1 MSVSDSLK
9 YDFAYKNEILA
20 GCFDEVNPF
29 TFYETV
35 FSDKDIY
42 TDTCIVSY
50 GSNEKMPLVKANP
63 IEKTTKVLTIE
74 EMITSSVDYGNV
86 YVAPASFFRNCNIT
100 KCLKSLYAIV
110 VDFDGDK
117 RGVSVD
123 LLKWLL
129 ERIFENEDDL
139 PSPTFV
145 TNSGKGL
152 HLFWVFEKPVPMFN
166 ENKRIMSELY
176 KAIHQKLADYNAKPQ
191 KHHFAQAYRV
201 VGSRTKLNQTTTAF
215 KTGEVLPAET
225 LLRDFGIEKAIIWNE
240 GRKKEKMEPSES
252 MLKLAENIEKTLGVV
267 CENRDDWDYVH
278 KYISDNK
285 KAFTETFKLNQSE
298 RFRKNDGTGW
308 GSPLWYATMKDRII
322 RDTPEGNRYTSLMAL
337 TVIGYKC
344 NIPFETVKKDIDEI
358 IIKWQ
363 IRPKSFEV
371 RFHDEYRNR
380 IDNMYSEKFKKV
392 RKVQLEEWLGFK
404 MTSSSKRN
412 GRKRAEHIK
421 LMNFVRDE
429 LNQNKT
435 WNKEGNGRKPKK
447 DIVQQWRLENPDGKK
462 ADCIR
467 DTGLTKPT
475 VYKWW
480 NKGKTSVR
488 RS

>member
-9 YDFAYKNEILA
+9 YDFDYKNEILA

-63 IEKTTKVLTIE
+63 IEKTTKTLTIE

-86 YVAPASFFRNCNIT
+86 YVAPASFFRDCNIT

-166 ENKRIMSELY
+166 ENKRVMSELY

-225 LLRDFGIEKAIIWNE
+225 LLRDFGIKKAIIWNE
-240 GRKKEKMEPSES
+240 GKKKEKMEPSES

-267 CENRDDWDYVH
+267 CEDKDDWDYVH

-298 RFRKNDGTGW
+298 RFRKNDGAGW

-480 NKGKTSVR
+480 DKVEIEN
-488 RS
+488 

>member
-9 YDFAYKNEILA
+9 YDFDYKNEILA

-29 TFYETV
+29 TFYEV
-35 FSDKDIY
+35 LFSDKDIY

-50 GSNEKMPLVKANP
+50 GTNEKMPLVKPNP
-63 IEKTTKVLTIE
+63 IEKTTRILTIE
-74 EMITSSVDYGNV
+74 EMITSSVEYGNV
-86 YVAPASFFRNCNIT
+86 YVAPATFFRNCNIT

-152 HLFWVFEKPVPMFN
+152 HLFWVFDKPVPMFN
-166 ENKRIMSELY
+166 ENKRTMSELY

-225 LLRDFGIEKAIIWNE
+225 LLRDFGIKKAIIWNE
-240 GRKKEKMEPSES
+240 GKKKEKMEPSES

-267 CENRDDWDYVH
+267 CEDKDDWAYVH
-278 KYISDNK
+278 TYISENK
-285 KAFTETFKLNQSE
+285 KAFSETFKLNQSE
-298 RFRKNDGTGW
+298 RFRKNDGAGW

-322 RDTPEGNRYTSLMAL
+322 KDTPEGNRYTSLMAL

-344 NIPFETVKKDIDEI
+344 NIPFETVKQDIDEI

-371 RFHDEYRNR
+371 RFHDEYRDR

-392 RKVQLEEWLGFK
+392 RKVQLEEWLGFQ
-404 MTSSSKRN
+404 MNSSSKRN
-412 GRKRAEHIK
+412 GRPQKLHLERARAVQMIDYPNREWI
-421 LMNFVRDE
+421 
-429 LNQNKT
+429 
-435 WNKEGNGRKPKK
+435 NKEGAPTKQS
-447 DIVQQWRLENPDGKK
+447 IVQKWRLEHPEGKK

-467 DTGLTKPT
+467 DTKLNKRT

-480 NKGKTSVR
+480 DKVEIENN
-488 RS
+488 

>member
-9 YDFAYKNEILA
+9 YDFDYKNEILA

-50 GSNEKMPLVKANP
+50 GSNEKMPLVKSNP

-74 EMITSSVDYGNV
+74 EMITSSVEYGNV
-86 YVAPASFFRNCNIT
+86 YVAPASFFRDCNIT

-129 ERIFENEDDL
+129 ERISENEDDL

-152 HLFWVFEKPVPMFN
+152 HLFWVFDKPVPMFN
-166 ENKRIMSELY
+166 ENKRTMSELY

-225 LLRDFGIEKAIIWNE
+225 LLRDFGIEKTLIWNE

-267 CENRDDWDYVH
+267 CEDKDDWDYVH
-278 KYISDNK
+278 KYISANK
-285 KAFTETFKLNQSE
+285 KAFSEVFKLNQSE
-298 RFRKNDGTGW
+298 RFRKNDGAGW
-308 GSPLWYATMKDRII
+308 GSPIWYATMKDRII
-322 RDTPEGNRYTSLMAL
+322 KDTPEGHRYTSLMAL

-344 NIPFETVKKDIDEI
+344 SIPFEEVKKDIDEI

-371 RFHDEYRNR
+371 RFHEEYRDR

-392 RKVQLEEWLGFK
+392 RKVQLEEWLGFQ
-404 MTSSSKRN
+404 MNSSSKRN

-447 DIVQQWRLENPDGKK
+447 DIVEQWRLEHPDGRK

-480 NKGKTSVR
+480 EQ
-488 RS
+488 

>member
-1 MSVSDSLK
+1 MSASDSLK
-9 YDFAYKNEILA
+9 YDSDYKNKILS

-29 TFYETV
+29 TFYETL

-50 GSNEKMPLVKANP
+50 GSNEKMPLVKSNP
-63 IEKTTKVLTIE
+63 IEKTTKTLTIE

-86 YVAPASFFRNCNIT
+86 YVAPATFFRNCNIT

-129 ERIFENEDDL
+129 ERINENEDDL

-145 TNSGKGL
+145 TNSGNGL

-166 ENKRIMSELY
+166 ENKRVMSELY

-201 VGSRTKLNQTTTAF
+201 VGSRTKLNKTTTAF
-215 KTGEVLPAET
+215 KTSEVLPVET
-225 LLRDFGIEKAIIWNE
+225 LLKDFGIEKNLIWSE
-240 GRKKEKMEPSES
+240 GKKKEKMEPSES
-252 MLKLAENIEKTLGVV
+252 MLKLANNIENTLGVV
-267 CENRDDWDYVH
+267 CENKDDWDYVH
-278 KYISDNK
+278 KYIAENK
-285 KAFTETFKLNQSE
+285 KAFSKMFKLNQSK

-308 GSPLWYATMKDRII
+308 GTPLWYATMKDRII
-322 RDTPEGNRYTSLMAL
+322 KDTPEGHRYTSLMAL

-363 IRPKSFEV
+363 MRPKSFEV
-371 RFHDEYRNR
+371 RFHDEYRDR

-404 MTSSSKRN
+404 MMSSSRRN
-412 GRKRAEHIK
+412 GRPQKQHLKGARAIQKINDEF
-421 LMNFVRDE
+421 NGTNWRD
-429 LNQNKT
+429 
-435 WNKEGNGRKPKK
+435 GNGRKPKK
-447 DIVQQWRLENPDGKK
+447 DIVQQWRLEHPDGRK

-467 DTGLTKPT
+467 DTKLNKRT

-480 NKGKTSVR
+480 DV
-488 RS
+488 

>member
-1 MSVSDSLK
+1 MSVSDRLK
-9 YDFAYKNEILA
+9 YDFDYKNEILS
-20 GCFDEVNPF
+20 GCFDEVSPF

-74 EMITSSVDYGNV
+74 EMITSSVEYGNV
-86 YVAPASFFRNCNIT
+86 YVAPASFYRNCNIT

-129 ERIFENEDDL
+129 DRIFENEDDL
-139 PSPTFV
+139 PAPTFV

-166 ENKRIMSELY
+166 ENKRTMSELY
-176 KAIHQKLADYNAKPQ
+176 KSIHQKLADYNANPQ
-191 KHHFAQAYRV
+191 KHHFAQPYRV

-215 KTGEVLPAET
+215 RTGEVLPAET

-240 GRKKEKMEPSES
+240 GKKKEKMEPSES

-267 CENRDDWDYVH
+267 CENKDDWDYVH
-278 KYISDNK
+278 TYISENK
-285 KAFTETFKLNQSE
+285 KAFSETFRLNQSE
-298 RFRKNDGTGW
+298 RFRKNDGVGW
-308 GSPLWYATMKDRII
+308 GSPLWYATMKERII
-322 RDTPEGNRYTSLMAL
+322 KDTPEGNRYTSLMAL

-344 NIPFETVKKDIDEI
+344 NIPFEEVKKDIDEI

-363 IRPKSFEV
+363 LRPKSFEV
-371 RFHDEYRNR
+371 RFHEEYRDR
-380 IDNMYSEKFKKV
+380 IDNMYSDKFKKV

-404 MTSSSKRN
+404 MTSSSRRN
-412 GRKRAEHIK
+412 GRPQKQHLK
-421 LMNFVRDE
+421 LARFARDMNYEDP
-429 LNQNKT
+429 NGWINK
-435 WNKEGNGRKPKK
+435 NGAPSKK
-447 DIVQQWRLENPDGKK
+447 DIVQQWREEHPEGRK
-462 ADCIR
+462 ADCVR
-467 DTGLTKPT
+467 ETGLSKPT
-475 VYKWW
+475 VCKWW
-480 NKGKTSVR
+480 DES
-488 RS
+488 

>member
-1 MSVSDSLK
+1 MDIADSLK
-9 YDFAYKNEILA
+9 YDFDYKNEILA
-20 GCFDEVNPF
+20 GWFDEVNPF

-63 IEKTTKVLTIE
+63 IEKTTKTLIIE

-166 ENKRIMSELY
+166 ENKRTMSELY

-201 VGSRTKLNQTTTAF
+201 VGSRTKLNKTTTAF
-215 KTGEVLPAET
+215 RTGEVLPAET
-225 LLRDFGIEKAIIWNE
+225 LLKDFGIEKNLIWSE
-240 GRKKEKMEPSES
+240 GKKKEKMEPSES

-267 CENRDDWDYVH
+267 CEKRDDWDYVH

-322 RDTPEGNRYTSLMAL
+322 KDTPEGNRYTSLMAL
-337 TVIGYKC
+337 MVIGYKC
-344 NIPFETVKKDIDEI
+344 NIPFETVKKDIDDI

-363 IRPKSFEV
+363 MRPKSFEV
-371 RFHDEYRNR
+371 RFHDEYRDR

-404 MTSSSKRN
+404 MTSSSRRN
-412 GRKRAEHIK
+412 GRTRAKHLQGARAI
-421 LMNFVRDE
+421 RDINNE
-429 LNQNKT
+429 N
-435 WNKEGNGRKPKK
+435 WREGNGRKPKSE
-447 DIVQQWRLENPDGKK
+447 IVEEWRKSHPEGRK

-467 DTGLTKPT
+467 DTGLSKPT

-480 NKGKTSVR
+480 K
-488 RS
+488 

>member
-9 YDFAYKNEILA
+9 YDFDYKNEILA

-100 KCLKSLYAIV
+100 KCLKSLYAIA

-166 ENKRIMSELY
+166 ENKRTMSELY

-225 LLRDFGIEKAIIWNE
+225 LLRDFGIKKAIIWNE
-240 GRKKEKMEPSES
+240 GKKRKKMEPSES

-267 CENRDDWDYVH
+267 CEDKDDWDYVH

-298 RFRKNDGTGW
+298 RFRKNDGAGW

-435 WNKEGNGRKPKK
+435 WNKEGNGRRPKK

-480 NKGKTSVR
+480 DKVEIEKN
-488 RS
+488 

>member
-1 MSVSDSLK
+1 MSVSDRLK
-9 YDFAYKNEILA
+9 YDFDYKNEILS
-20 GCFDEVNPF
+20 GCFDEVSPF

-63 IEKTTKVLTIE
+63 IEKTTKTLTIE
-74 EMITSSVDYGNV
+74 EMITSSVEYGNV
-86 YVAPASFFRNCNIT
+86 YVAPASFYRNCNIT

-129 ERIFENEDDL
+129 DRIFENEDDL

-152 HLFWVFEKPVPMFN
+152 HLFWVFDKPVPMFN
-166 ENKRIMSELY
+166 ENKRIMSDLY
-176 KAIHQKLADYNAKPQ
+176 KAIHQKLADYNANPQ
-191 KHHFAQAYRV
+191 KHHFAQPYRV

-215 KTGEVLPAET
+215 RTGEVLPAET
-225 LLRDFGIEKAIIWNE
+225 LLRDFGIKKAIIWNE
-240 GRKKEKMEPSES
+240 GKKKEKMEPSES
-252 MLKLAENIEKTLGVV
+252 MLKLADNIENTLGVV
-267 CENRDDWDYVH
+267 CENKDDWAYVH
-278 KYISDNK
+278 RYISENK
-285 KAFTETFKLNQSE
+285 KAFSETFKLNQSE
-298 RFRKNDGTGW
+298 RFRKNDGAGW
-308 GSPLWYATMKDRII
+308 GSPLWYANMKDRII
-322 RDTPEGNRYTSLMAL
+322 KDTPEGNRYTSLMAL
-337 TVIGYKC
+337 MVIGYKC

-371 RFHDEYRNR
+371 RFHDEYRDR
-380 IDNMYSEKFKKV
+380 IDNMYSDKFKKV
-392 RKVQLEEWLGFK
+392 RKVQLEEWLGFQ
-404 MTSSSKRN
+404 MNSSSRRN
-412 GRKRAEHIK
+412 GRPQKQHLK
-421 LMNFVRDE
+421 LARFARDMNYEDP
-429 LNQNKT
+429 NGWINK
-435 WNKEGNGRKPKK
+435 NGAPSKK
-447 DIVQQWRLENPDGKK
+447 DIVQQWREEHPEGRK
-462 ADCIR
+462 ADCVR
-467 DTGLTKPT
+467 ETGLSKPT

-480 NKGKTSVR
+480 DES
-488 RS
+488 

>member
-1 MSVSDSLK
+1 MSVSDSLQ
-9 YDFAYKNEILA
+9 YDFDYKNEILS
-20 GCFDEVNPF
+20 GWFDEVNPF
-29 TFYETV
+29 TFYETL

-86 YVAPASFFRNCNIT
+86 YVAPATFFRNCNIT

-166 ENKRIMSELY
+166 ENKRTMSELY

-240 GRKKEKMEPSES
+240 GKKKEKMEPSES
-252 MLKLAENIEKTLGVV
+252 MLKLADNIEKTLGVV
-267 CENRDDWDYVH
+267 CENKDDWDYVH
-278 KYISDNK
+278 NYISDNQ
-285 KAFTETFKLNQSE
+285 KAFSETFKLNQSK
-298 RFRKNDGTGW
+298 RFRKNDGAGW
-308 GSPLWYATMKDRII
+308 GSPIWYATMKERII
-322 RDTPEGNRYTSLMAL
+322 KDTPEGHRYTSLMAL

-344 NIPFETVKKDIDEI
+344 NIPFEEVKKDIDEI

-363 IRPKSFEV
+363 MRPKSFEV
-371 RFHDEYRNR
+371 RFHEEYRDR
-380 IDNMYSEKFKKV
+380 INNMYSEKFKKV

-412 GRKRAEHIK
+412 GRPQKLHLQGARAIQKINDEF
-421 LMNFVRDE
+421 NGTNWRD
-429 LNQNKT
+429 
-435 WNKEGNGRKPKK
+435 GNGRKSKK
-447 DIVQQWRLENPDGKK
+447 AIVQQWREEHPDGRK
-462 ADCIR
+462 ADCVR
-467 DTGLTKPT
+467 DTKLTKPT

-480 NKGKTSVR
+480 DKVEIENN
-488 RS
+488 

>member
-9 YDFAYKNEILA
+9 YDFDYKNKILS

-29 TFYETV
+29 TFYETL

-50 GSNEKMPLVKANP
+50 GSNEKMPLVKSNP
-63 IEKTTKVLTIE
+63 IEKTTKTLTIE

-86 YVAPASFFRNCNIT
+86 YVAPATFFRNCNIT

-117 RGVSVD
+117 KGVSVD

-129 ERIFENEDDL
+129 ERINENEDDL
-139 PSPTFV
+139 LSPTFV

-166 ENKRIMSELY
+166 ENKRTMSELY

-201 VGSRTKLNQTTTAF
+201 VGSRTKLNKTTTAF
-215 KTGEVLPAET
+215 KTGEVLPVET
-225 LLRDFGIEKAIIWNE
+225 LLKDFGIEKNLIWSE
-240 GRKKEKMEPSES
+240 GKKKEKMEPSES
-252 MLKLAENIEKTLGVV
+252 MLKLANNIENTLGVV
-267 CENRDDWDYVH
+267 CENKDDWAYVH
-278 KYISDNK
+278 KYIAENK
-285 KAFTETFKLNQSE
+285 KAFSKMFKLNQSK

-308 GSPLWYATMKDRII
+308 GTPLWYATMKDRII
-322 RDTPEGNRYTSLMAL
+322 KDTPEGNRYTSLMAL

-363 IRPKSFEV
+363 MRPKSFEV
-371 RFHDEYRNR
+371 RFHDEYRDR

-404 MTSSSKRN
+404 MTSSSRRN
-412 GRKRAEHIK
+412 GRPQKQHLRLARFARD
-421 LMNFVRDE
+421 MNYEDS
-429 LNQNKT
+429 NGWTNK
-435 WNKEGNGRKPKK
+435 KGAPLKK
-447 DIVQQWRLENPDGKK
+447 DIVQQWRLKHPDGKK

-467 DTGLTKPT
+467 DTKLNKRT

-480 NKGKTSVR
+480 DIKEN
-488 RS
+488 

>member
-1 MSVSDSLK
+1 MSVSDSLQ
-9 YDFAYKNEILA
+9 YDFNYKNELLS

-50 GSNEKMPLVKANP
+50 GSNEKMPLVKSNP
-63 IEKTTKVLTIE
+63 IEKTTKILTIE

-86 YVAPASFFRNCNIT
+86 YVTPATFFRNCNIT

-166 ENKRIMSELY
+166 ENKRTMSELY

-240 GRKKEKMEPSES
+240 GKKKEKMEPSES

-278 KYISDNK
+278 KYISENK
-285 KAFTETFKLNQSE
+285 KAFSETFELNRSE
-298 RFRKNDGTGW
+298 RFRKNEGTGW
-308 GSPLWYATMKDRII
+308 GSPIWYATMKDRII
-322 RDTPEGNRYTSLMAL
+322 NDTPEGNRYTSLMAL

-344 NIPFETVKKDIDEI
+344 NIPFEEVKKDIDEI

-371 RFHDEYRNR
+371 RFHDEYRDR
-380 IDNMYSEKFKKV
+380 IDNMYSDKFKKV
-392 RKVQLEEWLGFK
+392 RKVQLEEWLGFQ
-404 MTSSSKRN
+404 MNSSSKRN
-412 GRKRAEHIK
+412 GRPQELHLKGARAIQKINDEF
-421 LMNFVRDE
+421 NGTNWRD
-429 LNQNKT
+429 
-435 WNKEGNGRKPKK
+435 GNGRKPKK
-447 DIVQQWRLENPDGKK
+447 DIIQQWRLEHPDGRK

-480 NKGKTSVR
+480 DKVEIENN
-488 RS
+488 

>member
-9 YDFAYKNEILA
+9 YDFDYKNEILS

-74 EMITSSVDYGNV
+74 EMITSSVEYGNV
-86 YVAPASFFRNCNIT
+86 YVAPATFFRNCNIT

-129 ERIFENEDDL
+129 ERIFENGDDL

-152 HLFWVFEKPVPMFN
+152 HLFWVFDKPVPMFN
-166 ENKRIMSELY
+166 ENKRTMSELY

-201 VGSRTKLNQTTTAF
+201 VGSRTKLNKTTTAF
-215 KTGEVLPAET
+215 RTGEVLPAET

-240 GRKKEKMEPSES
+240 GKKKEKMEPSES
-252 MLKLAENIEKTLGVV
+252 MLKLADNIEKTLGIV
-267 CENRDDWDYVH
+267 CENKDDWDYVH
-278 KYISDNK
+278 TYISENK
-285 KAFTETFKLNQSE
+285 KAFSEMFKLNQSE
-298 RFRKNDGTGW
+298 RFRKNDGAGW

-344 NIPFETVKKDIDEI
+344 NIPFEEVKKDIDEI

-363 IRPKSFEV
+363 MRPKSFEV

-404 MTSSSKRN
+404 MNSSSRRN
-412 GRKRAEHIK
+412 GRPQKQHLK
-421 LMNFVRDE
+421 LARFARDMNYEDS
-429 LNQNKT
+429 NGWINK
-435 WNKEGNGRKPKK
+435 NGAPSKK
-447 DIVQQWRLENPDGKK
+447 DIVREWRASHPDGRK

-480 NKGKTSVR
+480 DES
-488 RS
+488 

>member
-9 YDFAYKNEILA
+9 YDFDYKNEILS
-20 GCFDEVNPF
+20 GWFDEVNPF
-29 TFYETV
+29 TFYETL

-50 GSNEKMPLVKANP
+50 GSNEKMPLVKSNP

-74 EMITSSVDYGNV
+74 EMITSSVEYGNV

-129 ERIFENEDDL
+129 ERISENGDDL

-176 KAIHQKLADYNAKPQ
+176 KAIHQKLADYNTKPQ

-225 LLRDFGIEKAIIWNE
+225 LLKDFGIEKTLIWNE
-240 GRKKEKMEPSES
+240 GKKKEEMEPSES

-267 CENRDDWDYVH
+267 CEDKDDWDYVH
-278 KYISDNK
+278 KYISANK
-285 KAFTETFKLNQSE
+285 KAFSEVFKLNQSE
-298 RFRKNDGTGW
+298 RFRKNDGAGW
-308 GSPLWYATMKDRII
+308 GSPIWYATMKERII
-322 RDTPEGNRYTSLMAL
+322 KDTPEGNRYTSLMAL

-344 NIPFETVKKDIDEI
+344 NIPFETVKKDIDDI

-363 IRPKSFEV
+363 MRPKSFEV
-371 RFHDEYRNR
+371 RFHEEYRDR
-380 IDNMYSEKFKKV
+380 INNMYSEKFKKV

-404 MTSSSKRN
+404 TTSSSKRN
-412 GRKRAEHIK
+412 GRPQKLHLQGARAIQKINDEF
-421 LMNFVRDE
+421 NGTNWRD
-429 LNQNKT
+429 
-435 WNKEGNGRKPKK
+435 GNGRKSKK
-447 DIVQQWRLENPDGKK
+447 AIVQQWREEHPDGRK
-462 ADCIR
+462 ADCVR
-467 DTGLTKPT
+467 DTKLTKPT

-480 NKGKTSVR
+480 DKVEIENN
-488 RS
+488 

>member
-9 YDFAYKNEILA
+9 YDFDYKNEILA

-50 GSNEKMPLVKANP
+50 GSNEKMPLVKSNP

-74 EMITSSVDYGNV
+74 EMITSSVEYGNV

-129 ERIFENEDDL
+129 ERIFVNEDDL

-152 HLFWVFEKPVPMFN
+152 HLFWVFDKPVPMFN
-166 ENKRIMSELY
+166 ENKRTMSELY

-201 VGSRTKLNQTTTAF
+201 VGSRTKLNKTTTAF
-215 KTGEVLPAET
+215 RTGEVLPAET
-225 LLRDFGIEKAIIWNE
+225 LLKDFGIEKNLIWSE
-240 GRKKEKMEPSES
+240 GEKKEKMEPSES

-267 CENRDDWDYVH
+267 CENKDDWDYVH
-278 KYISDNK
+278 TYISENK
-285 KAFTETFKLNQSE
+285 KAFSETFKLNQSE
-298 RFRKNDGTGW
+298 RFRKNEGTGW
-308 GSPLWYATMKDRII
+308 GSPIWYATMKDRII
-322 RDTPEGNRYTSLMAL
+322 KDTPEGNRYTSLMAL

-344 NIPFETVKKDIDEI
+344 NIPFETVKKDIDDI

-363 IRPKSFEV
+363 MRPKSFEV
-371 RFHDEYRNR
+371 RFHEEYRDR

-447 DIVQQWRLENPDGKK
+447 DIVQQWREEHPDGRK

-480 NKGKTSVR
+480 E
-488 RS
+488 

>member
-1 MSVSDSLK
+1 MDIVDSLK
-9 YDFAYKNEILA
+9 YDFDYKNEILA
-20 GCFDEVNPF
+20 GWFDEVNPF
-29 TFYETV
+29 TFYETL

-42 TDTCIVSY
+42 TDTCIVTY

-63 IEKTTKVLTIE
+63 IEKTTKTVTID

-129 ERIFENEDDL
+129 ERISENEDDL

-145 TNSGKGL
+145 TNSGRGL

-166 ENKRIMSELY
+166 ENKRVMSELY

-201 VGSRTKLNQTTTAF
+201 VGSRTKMNKTTTAF
-215 KTGEVLPAET
+215 KTGEVLPVET
-225 LLRDFGIEKAIIWNE
+225 LLKDFGIEKTLIWNE
-240 GRKKEKMEPSES
+240 GKKKEEMNPSES
-252 MLKLAENIEKTLGVV
+252 MLKLANNIERTLGVV
-267 CENRDDWDYVH
+267 CENKDDWTYVH
-278 KYISDNK
+278 TFIADNK
-285 KAFTETFKLNQSE
+285 DDFTKMFELNQSK
-298 RFRKNDGTGW
+298 RFRKKDGSGW

-322 RDTPEGNRYTSLMAL
+322 VDTPEGNRYTSLMAL
-337 TVIGYKC
+337 MVIGYKC

-363 IRPKSFEV
+363 MRPKSFEV
-371 RFHDEYRNR
+371 RFHDEYRDR

-404 MTSSSKRN
+404 MTSSSRRN
-412 GRKRAEHIK
+412 GRTQKQHLK
-421 LMNFVRDE
+421 LARFARDMNYEDE
-429 LNQNKT
+429 NGWINK
-435 WNKEGNGRKPKK
+435 NGAPSKK
-447 DIVQQWRLENPDGKK
+447 DIVQQWRLEHPDGRK
-462 ADCIR
+462 ADCVR
-467 DTGLTKPT
+467 DTGLNKRT

-480 NKGKTSVR
+480 EQ
-488 RS
+488 

>member
-9 YDFAYKNEILA
+9 YDFDYKNEILA

-50 GSNEKMPLVKANP
+50 GSNEKMPLVKSNP

-86 YVAPASFFRNCNIT
+86 YVAPATFFRNCNIT

-166 ENKRIMSELY
+166 ENKRTMSELY

-225 LLRDFGIEKAIIWNE
+225 LLKDFEIEKNLIWSE
-240 GRKKEKMEPSES
+240 GKKKEKMEPSES

-267 CENRDDWDYVH
+267 CEDKDDWDYVH

-285 KAFTETFKLNQSE
+285 KAFSKTFKLNQSE
-298 RFRKNDGTGW
+298 RFRKNEGSGW
-308 GSPLWYATMKDRII
+308 GSPIWYATMKDRII

-344 NIPFETVKKDIDEI
+344 NIPFETVKQDIDEI

-363 IRPKSFEV
+363 MRPKSFEV
-371 RFHDEYRNR
+371 RFHEEYRDR

-447 DIVQQWRLENPDGKK
+447 DIVQQWREEHPDGRK

-480 NKGKTSVR
+480 E
-488 RS
+488 

>member
-1 MSVSDSLK
+1 MSVSDALK
-9 YDFAYKNEILA
+9 YDFDYKNEILS
-20 GCFDEVNPF
+20 GWFDEVNPY
-29 TFYETV
+29 TFYETL

-50 GSNEKMPLVKANP
+50 GSNEKMPLVKTNP
-63 IEKTTKVLTIE
+63 IEKTTKTLTIE
-74 EMITSSVDYGNV
+74 EMITSSVEYGNV

-117 RGVSVD
+117 KGVSVD

-129 ERIFENEDDL
+129 ERINENEDDL

-166 ENKRIMSELY
+166 ENKRVMSELY

-201 VGSRTKLNQTTTAF
+201 VGSRTKLNKTTTAF
-215 KTGEVLPAET
+215 RTGEVLPAET
-225 LLRDFGIEKAIIWNE
+225 LLRDFGIEKTLIWNE
-240 GRKKEKMEPSES
+240 GKKKEKMEPSES
-252 MLKLAENIEKTLGVV
+252 MLKLADNIEKTLGVV
-267 CENRDDWDYVH
+267 CEKRDDWDYVH
-278 KYISDNK
+278 RYISENK
-285 KAFTETFKLNQSE
+285 KAFSETFKLNQSK

-308 GSPLWYATMKDRII
+308 GTPLWYATMKDRII
-322 RDTPEGNRYTSLMAL
+322 KDTPEGNRYTSLMAL

-344 NIPFETVKKDIDEI
+344 NIPFENVKKDIDEI

-363 IRPKSFEV
+363 MRPKSFEV
-371 RFHDEYRNR
+371 RFHDEYRDR

-404 MTSSSKRN
+404 MTSSSRRN
-412 GRKRAEHIK
+412 GRPQKQHLK
-421 LMNFVRDE
+421 LARFARDMNYEDS
-429 LNQNKT
+429 NGWINK
-435 WNKEGNGRKPKK
+435 NGAPSKK
-447 DIVQQWRLENPDGKK
+447 DIVQQWKSEHPEGKK

-467 DTGLTKPT
+467 DTKLNKRT

-480 NKGKTSVR
+480 DIKDNQ
-488 RS
+488 

>member
-1 MSVSDSLK
+1 MSVSDSLQ
-9 YDFAYKNEILA
+9 YDFDYKNEILS
-20 GCFDEVNPF
+20 GWFDEVNPF
-29 TFYETV
+29 TFYETL

-50 GSNEKMPLVKANP
+50 GSNEKMPLVQSNP

-86 YVAPASFFRNCNIT
+86 YVAPATFFRNCNIT

-129 ERIFENEDDL
+129 ERIFENGNDL

-201 VGSRTKLNQTTTAF
+201 VGSRTKMNKTTTAF
-215 KTGEVLPAET
+215 KTGEVLPVET
-225 LLRDFGIEKAIIWNE
+225 LLKDFGIEKTVIWTE
-240 GRKKEKMEPSES
+240 GKKKEEMEPSES
-252 MLKLAENIEKTLGVV
+252 MLKLADNIEKTLGVV
-267 CENRDDWDYVH
+267 CENKDDWDYVH
-278 KYISDNK
+278 NYISDNQ
-285 KAFTETFKLNQSE
+285 KAFSETFKLNQSK
-298 RFRKNDGTGW
+298 RFRKNDGAGW
-308 GSPLWYATMKDRII
+308 GSPIWYATMKERII
-322 RDTPEGNRYTSLMAL
+322 KDTPEGNRYTSLMAL

-344 NIPFETVKKDIDEI
+344 NIPFEIVKKDIDDI

-363 IRPKSFEV
+363 MRPKSFEV
-371 RFHDEYRNR
+371 RFHDEYRDR

-412 GRKRAEHIK
+412 GRPQKLHLQGARAIQKINDEF
-421 LMNFVRDE
+421 NGTNWRD
-429 LNQNKT
+429 
-435 WNKEGNGRKPKK
+435 GNGRKSKK
-447 DIVQQWRLENPDGKK
+447 AIVQQWREEHPDGRK
-462 ADCIR
+462 ADCVR
-467 DTGLTKPT
+467 DTKLTKPT

-480 NKGKTSVR
+480 E
-488 RS
+488 

>member
-9 YDFAYKNEILA
+9 YDFDYKNEILA
-20 GCFDEVNPF
+20 GWFDEVNPF

-50 GSNEKMPLVKANP
+50 GSNEKMPLVKSNP

-74 EMITSSVDYGNV
+74 EMITSSVEYGNV

-110 VDFDGDK
+110 VDFDGDR

-152 HLFWVFEKPVPMFN
+152 HLFWVFKKPVPMFN
-166 ENKRIMSELY
+166 ENKRTMSELY

-201 VGSRTKLNQTTTAF
+201 VGSRTKLNKTTTAF
-215 KTGEVLPAET
+215 RTGEVLPAET
-225 LLRDFGIEKAIIWNE
+225 LLKDFGIEKNLIWSE
-240 GRKKEKMEPSES
+240 GNKKEKMEPSES
-252 MLKLAENIEKTLGVV
+252 MLKLADNIEKTLGVV

-278 KYISDNK
+278 KYISENK
-285 KAFTETFKLNQSE
+285 EAFSKTFKLNQSK
-298 RFRKNDGTGW
+298 RFRKNDGAGW
-308 GSPLWYATMKDRII
+308 GSPVWYATMKSRII
-322 RDTPEGNRYTSLMAL
+322 KDTPEGNRYTSLMAL
-337 TVIGYKC
+337 MVIGYKC
-344 NIPFETVKKDIDEI
+344 NIPFETVKKDIDDI

-363 IRPKSFEV
+363 MRPKSFEV
-371 RFHDEYRNR
+371 RFHDEYRDR
-380 IDNMYSEKFKKV
+380 IDNMYSEKFMKV

-404 MTSSSKRN
+404 MTSSSRRN
-412 GRKRAEHIK
+412 GRPQKQHLK
-421 LMNFVRDE
+421 LARFARDMNYEDP
-429 LNQNKT
+429 NGWINK
-435 WNKEGNGRKPKK
+435 NGAPSKK
-447 DIVQQWRLENPDGKK
+447 DIVKQWRLENPDGKK

-480 NKGKTSVR
+480 E
-488 RS
+488 